1 MLDLT
6 YPFTGRWLVQNSPA
20 DRVPSH
26 GTNRFGTRFAID
38 FVPLAPHLTRSRM
51 SLRDLVRAQPPK
63 RSAGF
68 GRPITAPLTGHV
80 VAVHDEEPDHAS
92 FRGLPSVG
100 YALTQ
105 RRRAAL
111 GWAALAGNHIA
122 IRHDSGVLVV
132 LCHLRQGSVGV
143 AVGQQV
149 VRGQQLAACGNSGNS
164 TEPHLHLQ
172 AVDRL
177 GADALAIPITFA
189 GLLPRNGTVLT
200 LD

>member
-1 MLDLT
+1 M
-6 YPFTGRWLVQNSPA
+6 Y
-20 DRVPSH
+20 
-26 GTNRFGTRFAID
+26 
-38 FVPLAPHLTRSRM
+38 
-51 SLRDLVRAQPPK
+51 K
-63 RSAGF
+63 R
-68 GRPITAPLTGHV
+68 
-80 VAVHDEEPDHAS
+80 
-92 FRGLPSVG
+92 
-100 YALTQ
+100 Q
-105 RRRAAL
+105 
-111 GWAALAGNHIA
+111 
-122 IRHDSGVLVV
+122 
-132 LCHLRQGSVGV
+132 RQGSVGV